1 MADENITIN
10 QEQEDPY
17 SYDAMWKE
25 FVMRFWREILR
36 DFIPDFYAV
45 ADLTREAE
53 SLDKELHEILADET
67 GQENRKSSKRYVD
80 CLLKIYLKDGGE
92 EWVLLHIEI
101 QGRGGEAISLRMFR
115 YLCLLFLKY
124 KRHPVAMAIL
134 TAKRPAK
141 EGDPGIYRADVF
153 GTKTE
158 YRYHTIRAYEYDDD
172 ELLYSDSPVKLFI
185 YAVKIAAK
193 FRKSDNQKYEYMR
206 KIVELLR
213 GKGWDITQRR
223 NFLIMLEA
231 VMSFSNKEYRTRFKN
246 QALSLLGWEVGK
258 NMRPKTVTEEI
269 FEEFT
274 DEEIA
279 SGVAWAV
286 LRVRDEFARNLI
298 RLGLLT
304 DEQIASV
311 TEQTPEYVAKLRKEV
326 ETAQN

>member
-1 MADENITIN
+1 MADDTITIN
-10 QEQEDPY
+10 QQQEEPY

-25 FVMRFWREILR
+25 FVMRFWREILH
-36 DFIPDFYAV
+36 DFMPDFYEA
-45 ADLTREAE
+45 ADTTREAE

-67 GQENRKSSKRYVD
+67 GQETRKSSKRYVD
-80 CLLKIYLKDGGE
+80 CLLKIYLKNGGE

-124 KRHPVAMAIL
+124 KRHPAAMAIL
-134 TAKRPAK
+134 TAKRLKK

-158 YRYHTIRAYEYDDD
+158 YRYHTIKAYEYDDD
-172 ELLYSDSPVKLFI
+172 ELLSSDSPVKLFI

-193 FRKSDNQKYEYMR
+193 FRKSDSQKYEYMR

-231 VMSFSNKEYRTRFKN
+231 VMSFSNKEYRTRFN
-246 QALSLLGWEVGK
+246 NEALSLLGWEVGE
-258 NMRPKTVTEEI
+258 NMRPKTITEAI
-269 FEEFT
+269 FE
-274 DEEIA
+274 D
-279 SGVAWAV
+279 GVAQGMAQGIAQG
-286 LRVRDEFARNLI
+286 RDKDARNLI

-326 ETAQN
+326 EA

>member
-1 MADENITIN
+1 MADETIIIN

-36 DFIPDFYAV
+36 DFMPDFYEA
-45 ADLTREAE
+45 ADTNREAE

-67 GQENRKSSKRYVD
+67 GQETRKSSKRYVD

-92 EWVLLHIEI
+92 EWVLFHIEI

-141 EGDPGIYRADVF
+141 EGDPGIYRADIF

-158 YRYHTIRAYEYDDD
+158 YKYHTIKAYEYDDD
-172 ELLYSDSPVKLFI
+172 ELLSSGSPVKLFI

-193 FRKSDNQKYEYMR
+193 FRKSDSQKFEYMR
-206 KIVELLR
+206 RIVEILR
-213 GKGWDITQRR
+213 EKGWSQIQRR
-223 NFLIMLEA
+223 NFLIMLEYT
-231 VMSFSNKEYRTRFKN
+231 MSLDDKEYRTRFVDE
-246 QALSLLGWEVGK
+246 ALSALGWEVGE
-258 NMRPKTVTEEI
+258 NMRPKTITEEI
-269 FEEFT
+269 F
-274 DEEIA
+274 DE
-279 SGVAWAV
+279 GVNQGMAQ
-286 LRVRDEFARNLI
+286 RCDEDIRSLI
-298 RLGLLT
+298 GLGWLT
-304 DEQIASV
+304 DEQIAIAMK
-311 TEQTPEYVAKLRKEV
+311 QTPEYVAKLRKEL
-326 ETAQN
+326 EA